1 MPFEIVR
8 NDIVKMQVDAVVNT
22 ANPRVKIG
30 AGVDSAIHKAAG
42 PQLLEARKAIGDI
55 PVGEAALT
63 PGYNLDAKY
72 VIHAV
77 GPAWLDGE
85 QGEAQLLRD
94 CYDSAL
100 NVALENGCESVAF
113 PLLSAGTYGFPKAL
127 ALQIAVSAFSAFLM
141 EHDMQIYLVVFSK
154 ETVVLS
160 EKLVRAVSQYID
172 ENYVREKHWEEY
184 YAEEESFR
192 RQMGGRRPRRT
203 PQQELLSAEEIR
215 HRIASAPEKGPIP
228 GELKNLGAVSEFFTP
243 IECVDFDELL
253 DRLDAGFS
261 ETLLKMI
268 DRTGKTDAE
277 IYRKANV
284 DRKLFS
290 KIRNNPQYKPS
301 KMTALA
307 FAVALEL
314 NLEET
319 QDLIGRAGYAL
330 SHSNMTDVIVEQ
342 FIKTGNYDVYELN
355 MVLYKFDQPLIGA

>member
-8 NDIVKMQVDAVVNT
+8 NDIVNMKVDAVVNT
-22 ANPRVKIG
+22 ANPRAEIG
-30 AGVDSAIHKAAG
+30 AGVDYAIHKAAG
-42 PQLLEARKAIGDI
+42 PKLLEARKAIGDI
-55 PVGEAALT
+55 PAGEAALT
-63 PGYNLDAKY
+63 PGFNLDAKY

-85 QGEAQLLRD
+85 QGEVQLLRE

-100 NVALENGCESVAF
+100 RIALERGCESVAF

-127 ALQIAVSAFSAFLM
+127 ALQIAVSAFSAFLIK
-141 EHDMQIYLVVFSK
+141 HDMQIYLVVFNK
-154 ETVVLS
+154 EAVVLS
-160 EKLVRAVSQYID
+160 EKLVRSVSQYID
-172 ENYVREKHWEEY
+172 ETYVQEKHWEEY

-192 RQMGGRRPRRT
+192 RQMGGRRARRT
-203 PQQELLSAEEIR
+203 PKRPSARGIRYSIAPTSNEE
-215 HRIASAPEKGPIP
+215 HFLD
-228 GELKNLGAVSEFFTP
+228 ELKELRFVSEDVGP
-243 IECVDFDELL
+243 VECVDFDELL
-253 DRLDAGFS
+253 GRLDAGFS

-330 SHSNMTDVIVEQ
+330 SHSNMTDVIVEH
-342 FIKTGNYDVYELN
+342 FIKTGNYDVFELN
-355 MVLYKFDQPLIGA
+355 EVLFKYDCSLIGV

>member
-8 NDIVKMQVDAVVNT
+8 NDIVNMKVDAVVNT
-22 ANPRVKIG
+22 ANPRAEIG

-42 PQLLEARKAIGDI
+42 PKLMKARKAIGEI

-63 PGYNLDAKY
+63 RGFNLDAKY

-85 QGEAQLLRD
+85 QGEAQLLRT
-94 CYDSAL
+94 CYDNAL
-100 NVALENGCESVAF
+100 RIALEHGCESIAF

-160 EKLVRAVSQYID
+160 EKLVRSVSQYID
-172 ENYVREKHWEEY
+172 ENYVREKHREEY
-184 YAEEESFR
+184 DEEEASFR
-192 RQMGGRRPRRT
+192 REMSGRRARLAPKKR
-203 PQQELLSAEEIR
+203 PSAREIR
-215 HRIASAPEKGPIP
+215 YSIAPPPSEDRFLD
-228 GELKNLGAVSEFFTP
+228 ELKELRFVSEDVGP
-243 IECVDFDELL
+243 VECVDFDELL

-268 DRTGKTDAE
+268 DRTGKADAE

-307 FAVALEL
+307 FAIALEL

-330 SHSNMTDVIVEQ
+330 SHSSMTDVIVEH
-342 FIKTGNYDVYELN
+342 FIKTGNYDVFEMN
-355 MVLYKFDQPLIGA
+355 EVLFKYDCSLIGV